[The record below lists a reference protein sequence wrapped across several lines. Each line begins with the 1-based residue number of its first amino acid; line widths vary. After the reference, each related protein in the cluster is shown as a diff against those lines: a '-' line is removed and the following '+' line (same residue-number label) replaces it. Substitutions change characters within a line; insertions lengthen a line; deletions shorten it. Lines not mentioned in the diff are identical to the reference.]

1 MGGKLRPEDVFSH
14 FFKNFLET
22 FDFFSKINTRGVR
35 NKVRGGEKISEHLL
49 NGGTLILE
57 LRVETRHS
65 YSIANIFSEI
75 VIYEF

>member
-49 NGGTLILE
+49 NGGDVYFGT
-57 LRVETRHS
+57 
-65 YSIANIFSEI
+65 
-75 VIYEF
+75 